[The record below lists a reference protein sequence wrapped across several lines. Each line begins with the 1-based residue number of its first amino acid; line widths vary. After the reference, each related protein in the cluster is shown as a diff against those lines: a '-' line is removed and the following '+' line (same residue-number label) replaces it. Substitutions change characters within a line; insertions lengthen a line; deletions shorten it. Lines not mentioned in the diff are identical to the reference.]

1 MCLAVSGLALLLAGY
16 GGDAGSGGRVQSA
29 GAVEWTAR
37 IDSVPLLT
45 IGDDPNDPLH
55 RVVGAVLVGDTLI
68 IAQTSSASLRFYDR
82 HTGAF
87 LKRVGRRG
95 DGPGEYWWLLSL
107 QRVGNRLYTYDAHH
121 RRVTLHDLS
130 GSLERTVDF
139 EYWGTYGSPDF
150 VGAFADGSF
159 LVAAELQAS
168 RPRSPMFRRSV
179 NVLGRYDANGV
190 FVDSLGYYLGAELFI
205 APLADGGEWNSVPPP
220 YSRLSSAGVI
230 GDGYYILDNKV
241 ATIPVFDTSGTLLR
255 EIGPDTPPEPVRIS
269 RRDRA
274 RLSDYRDRLAE
285 ARERRPSSY
294 GDIDLDQFPRF
305 YPFYGKSTV
314 VDGAF
319 WVLDYLDT
327 ERADP
332 RMDWTV
338 YSHEGE
344 LLGRNCSVRPWR
356 GVLSGGSREGG
367 AQRLRVRRQ
376 CLASGQSQTSLMG
389 LPYCLAV
396 S

>member
-1 MCLAVSGLALLLAGY
+1 MSRVNRRRAGACLAVTGLVLLLAGY
-16 GGDAGSGGRVQSA
+16 RGDAGSGGGVQSA

-55 RVVGAVLVGDTLI
+55 QVIGVILVGDTLI

-82 HTGAF
+82 HTGEF

-121 RRVTLHDLS
+121 RRVTVHDLS
-130 GSLERTVDF
+130 GALERTVDF

-159 LVAAELQAS
+159 LVAAELQAG
-168 RPRSPMFRRSV
+168 RPGSPMFRRSV

-190 FVDSLGYYLGAELFI
+190 FVDSLGYYLGGELFI
-205 APLADGGEWNSVPPP
+205 APLADGGELNSVPPP

-230 GDGYYILDNKV
+230 GDGYYILDNKE
-241 ATIPVFDTSGTLLR
+241 AMIPVFDRFGTLLR
-255 EIGPDTPPEPVRIS
+255 EIGPDKPPEPVRIS

-274 RLSDYRDRLAE
+274 RLADYRDRI
-285 ARERRPSSY
+285 RDGNPGV

-327 ERADP
+327 ERDDA
-332 RMDWTV
+332 RMAWTV

-344 LLGRNCSVRPWR
+344 LLGRVSTEEKLSVRAVD
-356 GVLSGGSREGG
+356 GDVAVVVHHGGWNVETVQLR
-367 AQRLRVRRQ
+367 RLVKER
-376 CLASGQSQTSLMG
+376 
-389 LPYCLAV
+389 
-396 S
+396 